1 MKTILLVDCK
11 KQGNTFVTSGGRV
24 ILAIGKG
31 EQCKEYA
38 QRDAYEKVSQIQSD
52 HLFYRHD
59 IANKALQLK

>member
-1 MKTILLVDCK
+1 MIPLLLQV
-11 KQGNTFVTSGGRV
+11 VELYS
-24 ILAIGKG
+24 AIGKG
-31 EQCKEYA
+31 DNVHDA